1 MEKRLSVFA
10 PIVVLILISVIGF
23 GLAYNS
29 TVSVESDVIGSYC
42 SIVGDVNGSP
52 VNSVSIIVDNSG
64 DSPIYNLGFT
74 STSGETQETLSLH
87 YYHSMGTS
95 LVLSMTFIMSG
106 LDSENVVIVCYGE
119 NGMVGSTILS
129 GIEEKTGIISGI
141 LLEFETGMKSDN
153 SDYHFEIKGINSVD
167 NLSIQMSLSIHPLG
181 VSS

>member
-74 STSGETQETLSLH
+74 STSGETQETLSLQKSSFCH
-87 YYHSMGTS
+87 FTKQSKTYFRIY
-95 LVLSMTFIMSG
+95 LL
-106 LDSENVVIVCYGE
+106 IVA
-119 NGMVGSTILS
+119 
-129 GIEEKTGIISGI
+129 
-141 LLEFETGMKSDN
+141 
-153 SDYHFEIKGINSVD
+153 
-167 NLSIQMSLSIHPLG
+167 
-181 VSS
+181 